1 VSWSSYLSIVGATS
15 AEYFLLGLGFSCL
28 YSVTKAFNLV
38 LSASFFL
45 GAAAAF
51 VVGSWDTVPIIAS
64 LMIGAAVSATTGA
77 TAIVVCEQFVL
88 RRLRLHRA
96 DGILILLATFA
107 IYMIVENAGL
117 ILTRSRILYFDW
129 LPVTRAEHI
138 FGLTFT
144 RVQLATLLIAALTM
158 LLWTIGRGRML
169 GLRARATEN
178 DDILAIIA
186 GVDANRLILILSAI
200 AGGCMGVAGF
210 LHGATT
216 GLQASMGF
224 PALFPAI
231 VVGIIAGKPET
242 FRLLVAASAL
252 AVAETTV
259 VVTVSQQW
267 QSSIAYIGLAAALL
281 VYQFLPS
288 LDRRGK

>member
-1 VSWSSYLSIVGATS
+1 VSWGSYLSIVVATS

-38 LSASFFL
+38 LAASFFL

-51 VVGSWDTVPIIAS
+51 LAGQWETISFVAS
-64 LMIGAAVSATTGA
+64 LMIATAASATAGA
-77 TAIVVCEQFVL
+77 GTTIVCEQFVL

-117 ILTRSRILYFDW
+117 VLTRSRILYFDW
-129 LPVTRAEHI
+129 LPVTRAENI

-144 RVQLATLLIAALTM
+144 RVQLMTLVTAALMM
-158 LLWTIGRGRML
+158 LLWTIGRARML

-242 FRLLVAASAL
+242 FRLLTAASAL
-252 AVAETTV
+252 AVTETTV
-259 VVTVSQQW
+259 VVTISQQW
-267 QSSIAYIGLAAALL
+267 QSSIAYVGLAAALL
-281 VYQFLPS
+281 VYQFLPA
-288 LDRRGK
+288 LDWRGK